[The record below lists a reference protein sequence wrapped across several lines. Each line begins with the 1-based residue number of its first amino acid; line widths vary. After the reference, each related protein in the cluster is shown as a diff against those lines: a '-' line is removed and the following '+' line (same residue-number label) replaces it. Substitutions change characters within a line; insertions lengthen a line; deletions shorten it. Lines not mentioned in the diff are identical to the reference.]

1 MIDDARTLPDGD
13 TVDTDIC
20 IIGAGPAGI
29 TLARELVGEKFRVCL
44 LEGGGLEVDGT
55 MESLTRGENVGLPY
69 ERLNDARLRSFG
81 GNSQIWSLPTGD
93 SVGLRLRP
101 LDPIDFEKRDWV
113 PYSGWPFG
121 YEALEPYYKR
131 AHDVFR
137 IGPFDY
143 DVASWEDPAARP
155 RLPFQ
160 SERVRTV
167 MFQFG
172 RAEHFYSDYRD
183 EIYRAPN
190 VTAYLYANVVEL
202 ELNES
207 GSAIDRVK
215 VACLP
220 GGTVVLIP
228 SGHGFQRM
236 RVAPMP
242 ESRFWV
248 KAKLFILAAGGTEN
262 PRLLLASNARHP
274 KGIGNQH
281 DLVGRFFMEHP
292 HLWSGRLIPRDGS
305 LFERTGLYHPHSANG
320 LTVMAKLALT
330 EEVLRRE
337 ELLSYCVSIHPHAI
351 PEGVRSLAQ
360 LAAALRRGKL
370 PQRAAEHLGNVA
382 ADWREV
388 MAAAYGKFRRKLGA
402 AEAFKRKGEY
412 AVFRLNHM
420 SEQVPNP
427 SSRITLADERD
438 PLGVPRVKLD
448 WRLDPQDIHTI
459 VRAQEIL
466 DEELRRAGL
475 GRLQIDHRD
484 EAPPADIH
492 GGWHHMGTTRMH
504 NDPKQGVVNEHCK
517 VHGVANLFVAG
528 SSVFPT
534 GGYANPTLTIGALAI
549 RLADHVKKEM
559 AGAVRL
565 KSEKVA
571 HE

>member
-13 TVDTDIC
+13 TVDTDVC

-29 TLARELVGEKFRVCL
+29 TLARELMGERFRVCL

-55 MESLTRGENVGLPY
+55 MEALTRGENVGLPY

-81 GNSQIWSLPTGD
+81 GNSQIWSLPAGD
-93 SVGLRLRP
+93 GVGLRLRP
-101 LDPIDFEKRDWV
+101 LEPIDFEKRDWV

-121 YEALEPYYKR
+121 YETLEPYYRR
-131 AHDVFR
+131 AHEVFR

-143 DVASWEDPAARP
+143 EPASWEDPSSRP
-155 RLPFQ
+155 RLPL

-172 RAEHFYSDYRD
+172 RAEHFYTDYRD

-190 VTAYLYANVVEL
+190 VTAYLYANVTEL
-202 ELNES
+202 ELNET
-207 GSAIDRVK
+207 GSAIERVK

-236 RVAPMP
+236 RVAPLP

-262 PRLLLASNARHP
+262 PRLLLASNARQP
-274 KGIGNQH
+274 KGVGNQH

-292 HLWSGRLIPRDGS
+292 HLWSGRLIPRDRS
-305 LFERTGLYHPHSANG
+305 LFERSGLYHPHAARG
-320 LTVMAKLALT
+320 LTVMAKLALA
-330 EEVLRRE
+330 ESVVRQE
-337 ELLSYCVSIHPHAI
+337 ELLSYCVSLHPHPT
-351 PEGVRSLAQ
+351 PEGVRSLAY
-360 LAAALRRGKL
+360 LASALRRGKV
-370 PQRAAEHLGNVA
+370 PRRALEHLGNTL
-382 ADWREV
+382 ADWRAV
-388 MAAAYGKFRRKLGA
+388 STAVYDKLRRKLGR
-402 AEAFKRKGEY
+402 EAPRKKAGP

-420 SEQVPNP
+420 SEQIPNP
-427 SSRITLADERD
+427 SSRITLSNERD

-448 WRLDPQDIHTI
+448 WRLDPMDVRTI
-459 VRAQEIL
+459 VRAQEII
-466 DEELRRAGL
+466 DQELRRAGL
-475 GRLQIDHRD
+475 GRLQIDHR
-484 EAPPADIH
+484 EETPPPGIH

-504 NDPKQGVVNEHCK
+504 NDPKQGVVNEHGR

-534 GGYANPTLTIGALAI
+534 GGFANPTLTIGALAI

-559 AGAVRL
+559 ASAVRL
-565 KSEKVA
+565 ESEKVA
-571 HE
+571 QG